1 LKQIVEQIGNRSRVK
16 LPVLGGRNGVG
27 SRRGAA
33 MTNQRLAETYLAR
46 ARELEECAQRVER
59 NPASIRTS
67 PRWSDI
73 AFLRR
78 EAAWWRAHAQALA
91 EAA

>member
-1 LKQIVEQIGNRSRVK
+1 
-16 LPVLGGRNGVG
+16 
-27 SRRGAA
+27 

-46 ARELEECAQRVER
+46 ARELEDHAQRVEKD
-59 NPASIRTS
+59 PPSINMS
-67 PRWSDI
+67 PRWRDT

-78 EAAWWRAHAQALA
+78 EAAWWRAHALALA

>member
-1 LKQIVEQIGNRSRVK
+1 
-16 LPVLGGRNGVG
+16 
-27 SRRGAA
+27 

-46 ARELEECAQRVER
+46 ARELEDYAQRVEK
-59 NPASIRTS
+59 NPPSIHVS
-67 PRWSDI
+67 PRWRDTV
-73 AFLRR
+73 FLRR

>member
-1 LKQIVEQIGNRSRVK
+1 
-16 LPVLGGRNGVG
+16 
-27 SRRGAA
+27 

-46 ARELEECAQRVER
+46 ARELEDCAKQVEQ
-59 NPASIRTS
+59 NPPSIRTS
-67 PRWSDI
+67 PRWRDI

-78 EAAWWRAHAQALA
+78 EAAWWRAHAQALV

>member
-1 LKQIVEQIGNRSRVK
+1 
-16 LPVLGGRNGVG
+16 
-27 SRRGAA
+27 

-46 ARELEECAQRVER
+46 ARELEDHAQRIEE
-59 NPASIRTS
+59 NPPSIRMS
-67 PRWSDI
+67 PRWRDT